1 LSLVYLVALIAV
13 SATLLAALA
22 EAVWSVSRKPVWGQ
36 PANVLTLVR
45 TVERRTQDLP
55 FVGAE
60 RRRAAVDPH
69 TEVEKLAA

>member
-13 SATLLAALA
+13 SAALLAGLA
-22 EAVWSVSRKPVWGQ
+22 EAVWSVSREPIWGQ
-36 PANVLTLVR
+36 AARVLTLVP
-45 TVERRTQDLP
+45 TSDRRTQDLP
-55 FVGAE
+55 FVGVE